1 MSGGR
6 GPNISSAK
14 HPIRTF
20 RATRVRRSRTDTRT
34 RHRGTCTICVAV
46 AVERELSHPR
56 HNMCHARAVPHSH
69 TPARSVVCAVQY
81 CRPGGTSP
89 YPPPRAVSPS
99 RFPGGVSTC
108 RAPSSSRG
116 GESVD
121 MRVACAGGDISHTTT
136 SCCLGYSPPMF
147 LPRVNTPCRRRTAA
161 VSPTVSRT
169 HKSNLSTVAG
179 YRKEASRGHAES
191 RVERSCEGPRPAAG
205 GDKTVG
211 ETV

>member
-1 MSGGR
+1 MGEEAAPTFLPRNTLSG
-6 GPNISSAK
+6 PS
-14 HPIRTF
+14 
-20 RATRVRRSRTDTRT
+20 VRRAYDVAALIHARDTVA
-34 RHRGTCTICVAV
+34 CTICVNAV
-46 AVERELSHPR
+46 TVERELSHPR

-136 SCCLGYSPPMF
+136 TCCLGYTAHPCSFHESQHPVPAANRCSE
-147 LPRVNTPCRRRTAA
+147 PDRVTHSQVESFHGRGPKRSEPGACGVKGGTFVRRAKTGGRRR
-161 VSPTVSRT
+161 
-169 HKSNLSTVAG
+169 
-179 YRKEASRGHAES
+179 
-191 RVERSCEGPRPAAG
+191 
-205 GDKTVG
+205 
-211 ETV
+211 